1 MYANDVMNQKIIYV
15 HPEEKL
21 KSAVKKMIKNDI
33 SGLPV
38 VDKEMRLLGIITE
51 TDILNYGKL
60 ESTPDYLELLEIMLY
75 RQTPDSYK
83 EELLETLNE
92 TVENAMNKNVI
103 VVNKDTPV
111 GEIVMKMSE
120 KDINRVMVVEGD
132 IIQGVIS
139 RKDILIK
146 ICDFL

>member
-103 VVNKDTPV
+103 VVNKDTPA